1 MLLGFLMNKVK
12 QGLSTVF
19 NNVWLGMFGFFSFS
33 VSASTK
39 IHTLPTYSFAEFNI
53 AFILGLSLP
62 LLLIVALLKPILM
75 IKWRYPAIL
84 TLSLLFQFYAFSYL
98 TQWQNSAL
106 LISAAIFLLTAFLWL
121 QSGFKQ
127 HSFTTTLHW
136 VMVIA
141 CFCFI
146 GAVAVMREVDVFQL
160 WLAYLAVLL
169 IATSTGIIKSKT
181 NRNSKFRALCFCIVA
196 ASFAGALYLWL
207 NVQISIVWVISLS
220 VLSYLFAITNGCWGV
235 VDAIKNK
242 LSDMENEHYHN
253 KTVLEKVSI
262 PLDPITNLPTY
273 QQSLF
278 SFKQVIKNNPESSFV
293 AIVFKPL
300 NFYQVNKVLGHQNSD
315 ILLLQLAYNLQKSVS
330 DENLLVNFN
339 NEESPIRISRLQ
351 GLDFLVVLDASLSN
365 HPVKII
371 VEDICQKLVKSVPQA
386 MSFKSFSLNFE
397 LAFGASI
404 TDINTQETEQY
415 IAQASD
421 ALLESERQNQLL
433 SYFNP
438 QSAIY
443 TERQLS
449 KMEKLKQDITNEKI
463 NWLVQPQI
471 SLSNQKLKGF
481 ELSIEWQGSDGVS
494 LTQKEFDEIAEF
506 SGEIYQLTKQMI
518 KQAFH
523 VLSIMHHA
531 NIKESVAINL
541 SSKDLLEAELIDYI
555 EKQSVTVGVSVDY
568 LVVELNEKVLLDSA
582 FRARMMVDQLKALG
596 IKIAIDNFS
605 GSYESL
611 RYLRRTA
618 IQQVKID
625 CALLNDEQNS
635 ASEKTIVNALINL
648 IRKMDIPVV
657 AVGIN
662 NKKIEE
668 SYLAIGGDLAQGNLI
683 HQGIDIKEVSTW
695 LSQWQKNARVG

>member
-1 MLLGFLMNKVK
+1 MNKVK
-12 QGLSTVF
+12 QVLSCVY
-19 NNVWLGMFGFFSFS
+19 NNVWLIILSFASFPFS

-39 IHTLPTYSFAEFNI
+39 IHTLPTYSFAEFNT

-98 TQWQNSAL
+98 TQWQTSAL
-106 LISAAIFLLTAFLWL
+106 LISAAIFLLTAYLWL
-121 QSGFKQ
+121 QSDFKQ
-127 HSFTTTLHW
+127 HAFTKALQW
-136 VMVIA
+136 VMAIS

-146 GAVAVMREVDVFQL
+146 SAVAVMREVDVFQL
-160 WLAYLAVLL
+160 WLVYLAVLL
-169 IATSTGIIKSKT
+169 IATLTAIIKSQINKNIKLRT
-181 NRNSKFRALCFCIVA
+181 LSLCIA
-196 ASFAGALYLWL
+196 TASFAGALYLWL
-207 NVQISIVWVISLS
+207 NVQISIIWVISFS
-220 VLSYLFAITNGCWGV
+220 VLSYLLAIINGCWGV
-235 VDAIKNK
+235 VEAIKNK
-242 LSDMENEHYHN
+242 LSDIETEYNLN
-253 KTVLEKVSI
+253 KKVVEKVSV

-273 QQSLF
+273 QQSLI
-278 SFKQVIKNNPESSFV
+278 SFKQTIKNNPESSFV

-330 DENLLVNFN
+330 EEHLLVNFN
-339 NEESPIRISRLQ
+339 NEESPVRISRLQ

-365 HPVKII
+365 HPVKTI
-371 VEDICQKLVKSVPQA
+371 VKDICQKLVKSVPQA

-397 LAFGASI
+397 LAFGAAIS
-404 TDINTQETEQY
+404 DINMQEAEQF

-421 ALLESERQNQLL
+421 ALLEGERQNQLL
-433 SYFNP
+433 CYFNP

-449 KMEKLKQDITNEKI
+449 KMEKLKQDISNEKI
-463 NWLVQPQI
+463 TWLVQPQI
-471 SLSNQKLKGF
+471 SLSNKKLKGF

-494 LTQKEFDEIAEF
+494 LSQNEFDEIAEF

-523 VLSIMHHA
+523 VLSIMHNA

-555 EKQSVTVGVSVDY
+555 EKQAERAGVPVDY
-568 LVVELNEKVLLDSA
+568 LVVELNEQVLLDSA

-668 SYLAIGGDLAQGNLI
+668 SYMAIGGDLAQGNLI

-695 LSQWQKNARVG
+695 LSQWQKKTRLG

>member
-1 MLLGFLMNKVK
+1 MNKVK
-12 QGLSTVF
+12 QVLSCF
-19 NNVWLGMFGFFSFS
+19 YNNVWLIILSLASFPFSA
-33 VSASTK
+33 SASTK
-39 IHTLPTYSFAEFNI
+39 IHTLPTYSFAEFNT

-84 TLSLLFQFYAFSYL
+84 TFSLLFQFYAFSYL
-98 TQWQNSAL
+98 TQWQTSAL
-106 LISAAIFLLTAFLWL
+106 LISAAIFLLTAYLWL
-121 QSGFKQ
+121 QSDFKQ
-127 HSFTTTLHW
+127 HALTKALQW
-136 VMVIA
+136 VMAIS
-141 CFCFI
+141 CFSFI
-146 GAVAVMREVDVFQL
+146 GAVVVMREVDVFQL
-160 WLAYLAVLL
+160 WLVYLAVLL
-169 IATSTGIIKSKT
+169 IASSTAIIKSQLNKNIKLRT
-181 NRNSKFRALCFCIVA
+181 LSLCIA
-196 ASFAGALYLWL
+196 TASFAGALYLWL
-207 NVQISIVWVISLS
+207 NVQISIVWVISFS
-220 VLSYLFAITNGCWGV
+220 VLSYLLAIINGCWGV
-235 VDAIKNK
+235 VEAIKNK
-242 LSDMENEHYHN
+242 LSDIEAEYNLN
-253 KTVLEKVSI
+253 KKVVEKVSV

-273 QQSLF
+273 QQSLI
-278 SFKQVIKNNPESSFV
+278 SFKQTIKNNPDSSFV

-330 DENLLVNFN
+330 DEHLLVNFN
-339 NEESPIRISRLQ
+339 NEESPVRISRLQ

-365 HPVKII
+365 HPVKTI
-371 VEDICQKLVKSVPQA
+371 VKDICQKLVKSVPQA

-404 TDINTQETEQY
+404 SDLNMQEAEQF

-421 ALLESERQNQLL
+421 ALLEGERQNQLL
-433 SYFNP
+433 CYFNP

-463 NWLVQPQI
+463 TWLVQPQI
-471 SLSNQKLKGF
+471 SLSNKRLKGF

-494 LTQKEFDEIAEF
+494 LSQNEFNEIAEF

-523 VLSIMHHA
+523 VLSIMHNA

-555 EKQSVTVGVSVDY
+555 EKQAERAGVPVDY
-568 LVVELNEKVLLDSA
+568 LVVELNEQVLLDSA

-668 SYLAIGGDLAQGNLI
+668 SYMAIGGDLAQGNLI

-695 LSQWQKNARVG
+695 LSQWQKKTRLG

>member
-1 MLLGFLMNKVK
+1 MNKVK
-12 QGLSTVF
+12 QVLSCVY
-19 NNVWLGMFGFFSFS
+19 NNVWLIILSFASFPFS

-39 IHTLPTYSFAEFNI
+39 IHTLPTYSFAEFNT

-98 TQWQNSAL
+98 TQWQTSAL
-106 LISAAIFLLTAFLWL
+106 LISAAIFLLTAYLWL
-121 QSGFKQ
+121 QSDFKQ
-127 HSFTTTLHW
+127 HAFTKALQW
-136 VMVIA
+136 VMAIS

-146 GAVAVMREVDVFQL
+146 SAVAVMREVDVFQL
-160 WLAYLAVLL
+160 WLVYLAVLL
-169 IATSTGIIKSKT
+169 IATLTAIIKSQINKNIKLRT
-181 NRNSKFRALCFCIVA
+181 LSLCIA
-196 ASFAGALYLWL
+196 TASFAGTLYLWL
-207 NVQISIVWVISLS
+207 NVQISIIWVISFS
-220 VLSYLFAITNGCWGV
+220 VLSYLLAIMNGCWGV

-242 LSDMENEHYHN
+242 LSDIETEYNLN
-253 KTVLEKVSI
+253 KKVVEKVSV

-273 QQSLF
+273 QQSLI
-278 SFKQVIKNNPESSFV
+278 SFKQTIKNNPESSFV

-330 DENLLVNFN
+330 EEHLLVNFN
-339 NEESPIRISRLQ
+339 NEESPVRISRLQ

-365 HPVKII
+365 HPVKTI
-371 VEDICQKLVKSVPQA
+371 VKDICQKLVKSVPQA

-397 LAFGASI
+397 LAFGAAIS
-404 TDINTQETEQY
+404 DINMQEAEQF

-421 ALLESERQNQLL
+421 ALLEGERQNQLL
-433 SYFNP
+433 CYFNP

-463 NWLVQPQI
+463 TWLVQPQI
-471 SLSNQKLKGF
+471 SLSNKKLKGF

-494 LTQKEFDEIAEF
+494 LSQNEFDEIAEF

-523 VLSIMHHA
+523 VLSIMHNA

-555 EKQSVTVGVSVDY
+555 EKQAERAGVPVDY
-568 LVVELNEKVLLDSA
+568 LVVELNEQVLLDSA

-668 SYLAIGGDLAQGNLI
+668 SYMAIGGDLAQGNLI

-695 LSQWQKNARVG
+695 LSQWQKKTRLG